1 MTTQLGALEQV
12 VTALATTAIAVFVA
26 WIGYRQWKTNQEKLR
41 LDLYNRR
48 FDIFVRVLDYYQDI
62 FAASSDIET
71 HLQIRQKFIRAV
83 RESRFLFP
91 QSSSIHRHLEE
102 MQMRATR
109 YKEMAYGE
117 KETADRA
124 FHSRAFDKVRQ
135 EDSVWL
141 FNSMRTFEDLIAPFM
156 IFHKP

>member
-1 MTTQLGALEQV
+1 MITQLGALEQT
-12 VTALATTAIAVFVA
+12 VTAFATTIIALFVA
-26 WIGYRQWKTNQEKLR
+26 CIGYRQWKTNQEKLR

-62 FAASSDIET
+62 FAERSDIET
-71 HLQIRQKFIRAV
+71 HLQTRQKFIKAV

-91 QSSSIHRHLEE
+91 KSSSIHPHLEE

-109 YKEMAYGE
+109 YAEPSWGE
-117 KETADRA
+117 KQKAESDYHSTAWDQLRL
-124 FHSRAFDKVRQ
+124 
-135 EDSVWL
+135 EDSDWL
-141 FNSMRTFEDLIAPFM
+141 LNSMHHFENLIAPFM